1 MTEQRLPR
9 QIRIRLTEEMA
20 RALYD
25 LAVHEKR
32 LTTDQAAILLRDR
45 LIELGCLGDVPAV
58 KNGAQG

>member
-1 MTEQRLPR
+1 
-9 QIRIRLTEEMA
+9 MA
-20 RALYD
+20 RALYE
-25 LAVHEKR
+25 LAVREKR